1 MTLIAIHVTLIFA
14 VVLAT
19 LCCFASRVVGNPN
32 ATLNLD
38 GPPHIVIRDS
48 RDLMEAIDFSIPPK
62 CGFYK
67 CVYASKI
74 DPSLAFLILQ
84 ADANMNAETLQQG
97 WDSAV
102 DLKKNYDLRI
112 APRGPPIPITA
123 TKELVERLKNSQ
135 NSPFMRQQKYQP
147 SENGVQDYLVQL
159 TSLVQSPHILVSFRK
174 YAKSK
179 YDRAT
184 FLTELGKSSDDQKQ
198 QIVQNLQK
206 DVAVTR
212 QIISD
217 HPWFIRDF
225 QVILDDQG
233 HLIHFDIERGFDKLG
248 FHEEADP
255 QALDDFKFKL
265 DSFFEHTIDLLLSE
279 RGSEIAALDANG
291 LESIYATN
299 YLHATSLRGS
309 KAARK
314 DHSILQLSNMSF
326 TEQGI
331 WFRERHQ
338 GYARALQ
345 LEEAFGVHQ
354 LLQTPPDRLAPDQRL
369 VDELNKKIPDTYQAS
384 MERNVIVQKV
394 DSSVEGSFDFS
405 CSTPAASLE
414 QMHQLAKT
422 TPEARE
428 RLTNDLSLMQ
438 RMGQAYPWS
447 TAALQV
453 QVRPDGSL
461 HLVNLEQRSPE
472 SDNGTGS
479 TCLARLTEQVV
490 HALSEKEPNMT
501 QR

>member
-1 MTLIAIHVTLIFA
+1 
-14 VVLAT
+14 
-19 LCCFASRVVGNPN
+19 
-32 ATLNLD
+32 
-38 GPPHIVIRDS
+38 
-48 RDLMEAIDFSIPPK
+48 
-62 CGFYK
+62 
-67 CVYASKI
+67 
-74 DPSLAFLILQ
+74 
-84 ADANMNAETLQQG
+84 
-97 WDSAV
+97 
-102 DLKKNYDLRI
+102 
-112 APRGPPIPITA
+112 
-123 TKELVERLKNSQ
+123 
-135 NSPFMRQQKYQP
+135 MRQQKYQP

-314 DHSILQLSNMSF
+314 DQKPHSEISSERFLGSFDSDIAPRCESTSRPNCRFQTWSSLSDYSILQLSNMSF